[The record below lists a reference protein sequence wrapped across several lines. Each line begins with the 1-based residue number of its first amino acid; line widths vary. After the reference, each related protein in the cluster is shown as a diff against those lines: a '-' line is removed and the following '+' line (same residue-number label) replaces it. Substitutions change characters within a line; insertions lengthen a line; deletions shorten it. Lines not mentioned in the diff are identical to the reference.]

1 MSKNKKIISLVLG
14 AILILVIAWQIG
26 TSNANV
32 VTDVPAAAPQG
43 NYQSYL
49 FFASTTAQSLLSTST
64 SATSTDI
71 NPFFDSNTG
80 RKDSG
85 YFVVAGAKDVNVY
98 FTRDTAG
105 SGASRFSIQV
115 TATSTP
121 VETDWYD
128 YNRLSPNTVSSSAND
143 SLLRVGTSTISATTG
158 TNIFKMETL
167 GFYAIRCIVVET
179 TDGTHICR
187 ASADW

>member
-1 MSKNKKIISLVLG
+1 MIMRNKKIPIILG
-14 AILILVIAWQIG
+14 AIILAIAAWGVHQTFGSLTTDTSTVTQG
-26 TSNANV
+26 TFR
-32 VTDVPAAAPQG
+32 T
-43 NYQSYL
+43 YT
-49 FFASTTAQSLLSTST
+49 FFASTTAPTFFAT
-64 SATSTDI
+64 TTNATSTNI
-71 NPFFDSNTG
+71 TPFFDDTG
-80 RKDSG
+80 TKDNG
-85 YFVVAGAKDVNVY
+85 YFVIAGTKDVNVY

-105 SGASRFSIQV
+105 SGSSRFSIQV

-121 VETDWYD
+121 VEADWYD

-143 SLLRVGTSTISATTG
+143 SLTRVGTSTISATTG

-187 ASADW
+187 ASASY